1 MTAPSPP
8 HQPVAPRS
16 GNHVNGGGRA
26 KIATVTRLGGGRQK
40 VIPLA
45 DAPDDVFHVANA
57 NTK

>member
-1 MTAPSPP
+1 MPP
-8 HQPVAPRS
+8 VSCRQPAAVRS

-26 KIATVTRLGGGRQK
+26 KIAAVTRLGGGRQK